1 MDPEGRKKANELIS
15 QIKSSCDMVVV
26 GKAVWKMMA
35 IPSILFGRAVIPTRE
50 TNIKSSR
57 EQKIEFGGTYWEQED
72 IPLYRHL
79 EEKQEHV

>member
-35 IPSILFGRAVIPTRE
+35 IPSILFGRVMNPTSE
-50 TNIKSSR
+50 TNI
-57 EQKIEFGGTYWEQED
+57 
-72 IPLYRHL
+72 
-79 EEKQEHV
+79 